1 MAPALPPSAD
11 DRRAPALPP
20 SADNPPPAGLSMSE
34 GALGLEELRHR
45 LDAGLS
51 RRPRV
56 ALDRSDLVSAAVL
69 VPVTDRGGAPHVLF
83 TKKTAGVP
91 HHKGQFSFP
100 GGVVETRDGSRV
112 ETALREAWE
121 EIRLPAEAV
130 EVLGLLDDT
139 ETRATNFII
148 TPVVGIVRD
157 HVEFKPDGRE
167 IERVL
172 EVPLRTLRDP
182 AIFHTEMWDRNVEP
196 HAVLFYQVSPDDV
209 IWGATARIL
218 SQFLSLVDEAAP

>member
-1 MAPALPPSAD
+1 MSA
-11 DRRAPALPP
+11 
-20 SADNPPPAGLSMSE
+20 PPPID
-34 GALGLEELRHR
+34 LETLRRR
-45 LDAGLS
+45 LDAELG

-56 ALDRSDLVSAAVL
+56 ALDQSDLVSAAVL
-69 VPVTDRGGAPHVLF
+69 VPITDRGEPHLLF
-83 TKKTAGVP
+83 TKKTGSVP

-100 GGVVETRDGSRV
+100 GGIVDVRDGSRV

-121 EIRLPAEAV
+121 EIHLPAEAV

-139 ETRATNFII
+139 PTRATNFII

-157 HVEFKPDGRE
+157 PVDLRPDGRE

-172 EVPLRTLRDP
+172 EVPLQTLRDP
-182 AIFHTEMWDRNVEP
+182 SIFRTEIWERYGEP
-196 HAVLFYQVSPDDV
+196 HPVLFYQVSSDDV

-218 SQFLSLVDEAAP
+218 SQFLALLDEPAAPA

>member
-1 MAPALPPSAD
+1 MDLEAL
-11 DRRAPALPP
+11 RR
-20 SADNPPPAGLSMSE
+20 
-34 GALGLEELRHR
+34 R
-45 LDAGLS
+45 LDAALS

-69 VPVTDRGGAPHVLF
+69 VPVTDRDGPHLVF
-83 TKKTAGVP
+83 TKKTSGVP

-100 GGVVETRDGSRV
+100 GGVVETGDGSRV

-139 ETRATNFII
+139 PTRATNFVI

-157 HVEFKPDGRE
+157 PVEFKPDGRE
-167 IERVL
+167 IERVI
-172 EVPLRTLRDP
+172 EVPLATLRDP
-182 AIFHTEMWDRNVEP
+182 SIFRTELWERDGEP
-196 HAVLFYQVSPDDV
+196 HPVLFYQVSAEDLV
-209 IWGATARIL
+209 WGATARIL
-218 SQFLSLVDEAAP
+218 SQFLALLEEEPE

>member
-1 MAPALPPSAD
+1 MELA
-11 DRRAPALPP
+11 
-20 SADNPPPAGLSMSE
+20 
-34 GALGLEELRHR
+34 ELRAR
-45 LDAGLS
+45 LDVALS
-51 RRPRV
+51 RRPRK

-69 VPVTDRGGAPHVLF
+69 LAITERDGPNILF
-83 TKKTAGVP
+83 TKKSASVP

-100 GGVVETRDGSRV
+100 GGVVEQRDGSRV

-139 ETRATNFII
+139 ETRATPFVI
-148 TPVVGIVRD
+148 TPVVGLVTGP
-157 HVEFKPDGRE
+157 VAFVPDGRE

-172 EVPLRTLRDP
+172 EVPLGILRDP
-182 AIFHTEMWDRNVEP
+182 AIFHTEVWERNGEHRPV
-196 HAVLFYQVSPDDV
+196 HFYRVSDEDV

-218 SQFLSLVDEAAP
+218 KQFLDMVEGREGES

>member
-1 MAPALPPSAD
+1 MSA
-11 DRRAPALPP
+11 
-20 SADNPPPAGLSMSE
+20 PPPI
-34 GALGLEELRHR
+34 GLEALRRR

-56 ALDRSDLVSAAVL
+56 ALDQSDLVSAAVL
-69 VPVTDRGGAPHVLF
+69 VPVTDRGGPHLLF
-83 TKKTAGVP
+83 TKKTGSVP

-100 GGVVETRDGSRV
+100 GGIVDVRDGSRV

-121 EIRLPAEAV
+121 EIHLPAEAV

-139 ETRATNFII
+139 PTRATNFII

-157 HVEFKPDGRE
+157 PVELRPDGRE

-172 EVPLRTLRDP
+172 EVPLQTLRDP
-182 AIFHTEMWDRNVEP
+182 SIFRTEIWERNGEP
-196 HAVLFYQVSPDDV
+196 HPVLFYDVSPADV

-218 SQFLSLVDEAAP
+218 SQFLALLDEPESPP